1 MDARRP
7 AATSLLQIHQ
17 GRDAMDRTHRRH
29 IFSRLLL
36 PTAYC
41 VLPTLLLAV
50 GCSTTLNRNAAANNP
65 PIVRVRLHGS
75 QEELTVV
82 ASQPPIYRTDSD
94 PTPRI
99 LGLPKNVAVPIVLT
113 PNGWR
118 VGGTTLGT
126 GVLTIQPAAEGTVA
140 IQPATGDALVTAHPR
155 PYRGT
160 FRLVPVTAAKFDVIN
175 EVDID
180 G

>member
-1 MDARRP
+1 MDARR
-7 AATSLLQIHQ
+7 LLQSTYCRFHQ
-17 GRDAMDRTHRRH
+17 GRDAMDRMKKLRR
-29 IFSRLLL
+29 RLISYFLL

-41 VLPTLLLAV
+41 ILPTLLLAL

-65 PIVRVRLHGS
+65 PIVRVRLHAA
-75 QEELTVV
+75 QDQLTVV

-94 PTPRI
+94 PTPRL

-113 PNGWR
+113 ANGWR

-140 IQPATGDALVTAHPR
+140 IQPATGDASVTSRPR

-160 FRLVPVTAAKFDVIN
+160 FRLIPAANGKF
-175 EVDID
+175 
-180 G
+180 